1 MNYQYDHSSN
11 TQPHPLDDIKVSGVI
26 FTGGMLT
33 GMENLA
39 RWGNA
44 VPDTK
49 LELNNLRE
57 VDFPIY
63 LLP

>member
-11 TQPHPLDDIKVSGVI
+11 TQPHPLSDMKVSGVI

-33 GMENLA
+33 GMENMA

-44 VPDTK
+44 VLETK
-49 LELNNLRE
+49 
-57 VDFPIY
+57 
-63 LLP
+63 